1 MTDRILIPDGCSAE
15 VAEYKEQ
22 IIPDYKNNPFI
33 EVLPPLLTASEVIEK
48 LAFYPSYNVE
58 ERKLDS
64 HHRIHLI
71 NRIFQVFQPLPM
83 NIKLESRISRSI
95 RQGYITRNPF
105 GWQLAQGFRQDYE
118 HLGNGAVGDSRM
130 VNPSSSGFTLLGVSG
145 LGKTS
150 ALNHILRL
158 YPQVIIHKGYYET
171 PLSTYQVV
179 WLKLECPYDGSIKG
193 LLYDFFSSID
203 RLLGTN
209 YHKKMI
215 KTRPTTDMML
225 TVMNQVVRNT
235 NLGLLVIDEIQ
246 HLSTAKSG
254 GSQKMLNFFVNLV
267 NNVGLPVI
275 MVGTPKAMGVL
286 QGEFRKA
293 RRGIGIDGDMI
304 CDRLKKDKVWNLL
317 VQSIWHYQWT
327 KKEIPLTEEL
337 IDTLYDETQGI
348 PDLLI
353 KLYATAQAYAIS
365 SGKEDIAPNIL
376 KKVAKENLQLVQ
388 PMIKAL
394 RSGSIRE
401 MAKYEDVYIPNI
413 DLNNVLS
420 TTKEKIKLNFAAEEL
435 LNKIKEKE
443 KDSSIEETINKEA
456 VINKKQSK
464 RKVKETREQ
473 INPHD
478 IRYIVQQGEKD
489 NKSAYEVL
497 KEKGYIKDF
506 KDDIFTGGVI

>member
-1 MTDRILIPDGCSAE
+1 MIDRILIPDGCSAE

-33 EVLPPLLTASEVIEK
+33 EALPPLLTANEVIDK
-48 LAFYPSYNVE
+48 LTFYPSYSLE

-83 NIKLESRISRSI
+83 NIKMESRIARSI

-105 GWQLAQGFRQDYE
+105 GWQLTQGFRKEYGDLS
-118 HLGNGAVGDSRM
+118 HMGNMSNRM
-130 VNPSSSGFTLLGVSG
+130 VNPSASGFTLLGVSG

-150 ALNHILRL
+150 ALNHTLNL
-158 YPQVIIHKGYYET
+158 YPQVIVHKQYYGT

-193 LLYDFFSSID
+193 LLYDFFINID

-209 YHKKMI
+209 YHQKMV

-275 MVGTPKAMGVL
+275 MVGTPKAIGIL
-286 QGEFRKA
+286 QSEFRKA
-293 RRGIGIDGDMI
+293 RRGIGVDGDMV
-304 CDRLKKDKVWNLL
+304 CDRLKKDKVWDLL
-317 VQSIWHYQWT
+317 VRSIWHYQWT
-327 KKEIPLTEEL
+327 KKEIPLTDEL
-337 IDTLYDETQGI
+337 LDTLYDETQGI

-353 KLYATAQAYAIS
+353 KLYATTQAYAIS
-365 SGKEDIAPNIL
+365 NGKEYITPNIL
-376 KKVAKENLQLVQ
+376 KKMAKENLQLVQ
-388 PMIKAL
+388 PMLKAL
-394 RSGSIRE
+394 KSGSIRE

-413 DLNNVLS
+413 DFNDILL

-435 LNKIKEKE
+435 LDKIKEKE
-443 KDSSIEETINKEA
+443 NNIEHPISKKAETNKR
-456 VINKKQSK
+456 QTK
-464 RKVKETREQ
+464 RKVNEEKQEMT
-473 INPHD
+473 PLD

-489 NKSAYEVL
+489 NRSAYKIL
-497 KEKGYIKDF
+497 KESRYIKDF
-506 KDDIFTGGVI
+506 NNDIFSGGML